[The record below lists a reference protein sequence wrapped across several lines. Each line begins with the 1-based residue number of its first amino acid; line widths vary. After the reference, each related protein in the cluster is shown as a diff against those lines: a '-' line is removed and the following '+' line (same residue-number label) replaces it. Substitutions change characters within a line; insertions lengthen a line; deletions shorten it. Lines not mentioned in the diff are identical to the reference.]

1 MATVGDILRIKGT
14 EVLSVAPEAT
24 VLDAA
29 QRMNEH
35 GAGSV
40 LVVAGEEL
48 LGIFTERDVLRRVVA
63 ARRDPAATPVGD
75 VMTTK
80 LVTCEPATDTES
92 CAHVMSD
99 GHIRHMPVLAA
110 GRLAGL
116 VTSGD
121 LLAHQL
127 RDQAST
133 IQQLQGFIFDG
144 R

>member
-14 EVLSVAPEAT
+14 EVLSVGPEAT

-40 LVVAGEEL
+40 LVTEGGAL

-63 ARRDPAATPVGD
+63 ASRDPAVTPVRD

-80 LVTCEPATDTES
+80 LVTCEPGTDTDT

-99 GHIRHMPVLAA
+99 GHIRHMPVLSG

>member
-1 MATVGDILRIKGT
+1 MATVGDILRIKGS
-14 EVLSVAPEAT
+14 EVLSVEPDAT

-29 QRMNEH
+29 ERMNER

-40 LVVAGEEL
+40 LVIEGGVL

-63 ARRDPAATPVGD
+63 AKRDPALTPVRD

-80 LVTCEPATDTES
+80 LVTCEPATDTDS

-99 GHIRHMPVLAA
+99 GHIRHMPVLAS
-110 GRLAGL
+110 GRLTGL

>member
-14 EVLSVAPEAT
+14 EVLSVGPDAT

-29 QRMNEH
+29 QRMNER
-35 GAGSV
+35 GSGSV
-40 LVVAGEEL
+40 LVIEGGVL

-63 ARRDPAATPVGD
+63 AKRDPALTPVRD

-92 CAHVMSD
+92 CAQVMSD
-99 GHIRHMPVLAA
+99 GRIRHLPVLSS

-121 LLAHQL
+121 LLAYQL